1 MDLLKAKILDES
13 ETLFSNALIAIDFN
27 TLQSL
32 SHPNATFTTE
42 SAETFEGIINLH
54 ENYTAIIK
62 LVSIERLERKVQFH
76 GNIAVVNSI
85 ERRVGLLNFINI
97 ESQYSITRIWKCLPK
112 KCIVLSGCIVN
123 QRSTSIQH

>member
-27 TLQSL
+27 MLQSL

-42 SAETFEGIINLH
+42 SAEIYQGIINLH

-62 LVSIERLERKVQFH
+62 LVSIERLERKVHFTE
-76 GNIAVVNSI
+76 ILRLLI
-85 ERRVGLLNFINI
+85 LLNE
-97 ESQYSITRIWKCLPK
+97 ESAF
-112 KCIVLSGCIVN
+112 
-123 QRSTSIQH
+123 STSLILKVNIRLHESGNAFLKNVSF